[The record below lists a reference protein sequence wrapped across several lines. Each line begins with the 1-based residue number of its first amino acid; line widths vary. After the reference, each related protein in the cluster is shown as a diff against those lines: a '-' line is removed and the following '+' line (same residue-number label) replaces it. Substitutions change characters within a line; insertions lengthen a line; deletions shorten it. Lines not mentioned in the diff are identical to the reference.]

1 MTDVLIK
8 NWCIPECCMDCDP
21 DFAYAINCKAYNENN
36 DFTRQR
42 AENCPLVE
50 IKHSQDGDTISRA
63 DAVDVVTKHKISFTV
78 QQDVARE
85 IDALPSAEAVK
96 VAYICDGR
104 KCDSDCSECFRTLDI
119 EHARDFKLMG
129 DTYFQQEAEAK
140 PIVIRCKTLLGE
152 DDFKRIAE
160 RIKEENQNVIV
171 IPCDAEVVSAEAV
184 QGAGRYE
191 NAMQK
196 LREMPKYLNGV
207 KARQIK
213 KIPPEA
219 VQGWIPCSE
228 RLPEIAC
235 RCLVTLSNN
244 VVAVG
249 TLHGDGEYE
258 DDFGRIV
265 SWGKRWH
272 LEPTSMM
279 IAYPEDSVIAWQPLP
294 KPYKGGDDK

>member
-1 MTDVLIK
+1 MCTILA
-8 NWCIPECCMDCDP
+8 
-21 DFAYAINCKAYNENN
+21 FALGSFLGGSFGIVMAEDYHNLLTASEDI
-36 DFTRQR
+36 DR
-42 AENCPLVE
+42 AL
-50 IKHSQDGDTISRA
+50 
-63 DAVDVVTKHKISFTV
+63 
-78 QQDVARE
+78 RE
-85 IDALPSAEAVK
+85 YQAKEEQLSAEAEPTMTEEVREALMRLTMCAREECGMCK
-96 VAYICDGR
+96 YKDECGFDFQYKISTDNMNTLADALLR
-104 KCDSDCSECFRTLDI
+104 SKCEVD
-119 EHARDFKLMG
+119 
-129 DTYFQQEAEAK
+129 AK
-140 PIVIRCKTLLGE
+140 
-152 DDFKRIAE
+152 
-160 RIKEENQNVIV
+160 
-171 IPCDAEVVSAEAV
+171 SA
-184 QGAGRYE
+184 
-191 NAMQK
+191 
-196 LREMPKYLNGV
+196 
-207 KARQIK
+207 
-213 KIPPEA
+213 EA